1 MPPTLTLKE
10 SRDKPIRQRHPWV
23 FSGAVE
29 RLRGDAQPG
38 DLVTVADH
46 RGAPL
51 ATAYYNPKSQIVARV
66 LSWDPA
72 EPIDDA
78 FWHGRLQR
86 AIAGRAALGLIGNY
100 ELAIRNEEEEAS
112 SLTTAHRLVNAEA
125 DGIPGLVVDR
135 YGDYLVMQCLTLGID
150 RRKEAITGQ
159 LLALLRPAGVL
170 ERSDVDVRGKEGLK
184 QLVEMRAGEPPP
196 AELTIHENGHA
207 FLVDVWRGH
216 KTGFYLDQRDNRAA
230 AGRPVYLAGAEV
242 LNVFAYTGAFGVY
255 AAAAGAA
262 RVVQVDSSTPALE
275 VAERNMAR
283 NGFTRPDDELIAGD
297 AFEVLRY
304 YREEGQQFDA
314 VVLDPPKFATSQG
327 QVERACRGYKDLNWL
342 ALRLLRPGGLL
353 VTFSCSGL
361 VSAGLFQKVV
371 FGAAVDA
378 GRDVQVLQHLGQSA
392 DHPVLLSFPESA
404 YLKGLL
410 CRVW

>member
-10 SRDKPIRQRHPWV
+10 NRDKPIRQRHPWV

-86 AIAGRAALGLIGNY
+86 AIDGRAALGLI
-100 ELAIRNEEEEAS
+100 RNEEEEAHAKDAKEDQNAS
-112 SLTTAHRLVNAEA
+112 SRPLRGPSSPTTDNYQLTTAFRLVNAEA
-125 DGIPGLVVDR
+125 DGLPGLIVDR

-150 RRKEAITGQ
+150 RRKAAVTEQ
-159 LLALLRPAGVL
+159 LAALLRPAGVL

-184 QLVEMRAGEPPP
+184 PLVEMRHGEPPP
-196 AELTIHENGHA
+196 PELTIHENGHA
-207 FLVDVWRGH
+207 FVVDVWRGH

-230 AGRPVYLAGAEV
+230 AATPLYLDGAEV
-242 LNVFAYTGAFGVY
+242 LNVFAYSGAFGVY

-262 RVVQVDSSTPALE
+262 RVTQIDSSAAALE
-275 VAERNMAR
+275 LAERNMAL
-283 NGFTRPDDELIAGD
+283 NGFARPDDELIAGD

-304 YREEGQQFDA
+304 YREEGQQ
-314 VVLDPPKFATSQG
+314 
-327 QVERACRGYKDLNWL
+327 
-342 ALRLLRPGGLL
+342 
-353 VTFSCSGL
+353 
-361 VSAGLFQKVV
+361 
-371 FGAAVDA
+371 
-378 GRDVQVLQHLGQSA
+378 
-392 DHPVLLSFPESA
+392 LS
-404 YLKGLL
+404 LIHI
-410 CRVW
+410 